1 MPSGVDPVTDAAA
14 AAPRDIVR
22 TLPFWLIFVA
32 STLGGITNSASTP
45 IIPGYVEQV
54 LGGDSA
60 LAGVVVA
67 IAALASVVAMPAA
80 GALGDRRGYRLIAV
94 VGGVIAVVG
103 MLSLALL
110 PSLAGASVSRVL
122 FGLGN
127 AAAMTLVM
135 AWLIALTPTAQRG
148 RALSYF
154 GLSVWLGVAIGPQ
167 LGTAVEVAGGATT
180 VFFVCAALELATV
193 AVIIALPR
201 PRASSVPTTTGP
213 IVVPRGAVAAFWRAL
228 RAVWAPGVAAAA
240 AWCGEGIMI
249 AFLIVH
255 LVGGGVPA
263 GGFAGAASVYTVFAV
278 SVIVARLAL
287 ASLPDRIGP
296 LRATAIALSS
306 LTVGLT
312 IIAFAQSFWLA
323 SLGAAFI
330 GVGFAPLYPSLT
342 MLATRGLGTQ
352 NRALGLGLFS
362 SFTSIGYGG
371 GALLGGFVIA
381 VASSTTA
388 FLIVAALQLV
398 ALAILTAFTRD
409 ESPRV
414 RDVTGEVRDPAA

>member
-1 MPSGVDPVTDAAA
+1 MTGAAA

-22 TLPFWLIFVA
+22 TLPFWLIFAA

-60 LAGVVVA
+60 LAGIVVA
-67 IAALASVVAMPAA
+67 IAAVASMVAMPVA
-80 GALGDRRGYRLIAV
+80 GALADRRGYRMIAIA
-94 VGGVIAVVG
+94 GGCIAVVG
-103 MLSLALL
+103 MLILAAL
-110 PSLAGASVSRVL
+110 PTLWGASLSRVL

-127 AAAMTLVM
+127 ATAMTIVM
-135 AWLIALTPTAQRG
+135 AWLVAIAPAEQRG

-154 GLSVWLGVAIGPQ
+154 GLSVWIGLAIGPQ
-167 LGTAVEVAGGATT
+167 LGTAVELIGGAAT
-180 VFFVCAALELATV
+180 VFLVCAALELATV
-193 AVIIALPR
+193 FTILALPR
-201 PRASSVPTTTGP
+201 PRTVLPVSTATGP
-213 IVVPRGAVAAFWRAL
+213 IALPRGAARELWQAFRS
-228 RAVWAPGVAAAA
+228 VWTPGVVAAA

-255 LVGGGVPA
+255 LVGAGVPS
-263 GGFAGAASVYTVFAV
+263 GGFGGAASVYAVFAV
-278 SVIVARLAL
+278 SVIGARLVL

-296 LRATAIALSS
+296 LRATAISLSC

-312 IIAFAQSFWLA
+312 VLALSRDFWLA

-342 MLATRGLGTQ
+342 MLATRGLTSR

-371 GALLGGFVIA
+371 GALLGGFVIS
-381 VASSTTA
+381 VASSTLA
-388 FLIVAALQLV
+388 FLIVAGLQLV
-398 ALAILTAFTRD
+398 ALAVLTAFTRD
-409 ESPRV
+409 ETPRSRAV
-414 RDVTGEVRDPAA
+414 ADEPRDPAA

>member
-1 MPSGVDPVTDAAA
+1 VTDAAA

-22 TLPFWLIFVA
+22 TLPFWLIFAA

-45 IIPGYVEQV
+45 IIPGYVEDT
-54 LGGDSA
+54 LGGDSS
-60 LAGVVVA
+60 LAGMVVA
-67 IAALASVVAMPAA
+67 LAALASTIAMPLA
-80 GALGDRRGYRLIAV
+80 GALADRRGYRLVAVTGGIIA
-94 VGGVIAVVG
+94 IAG
-103 MLSLALL
+103 MLILAAL
-110 PSLAGASVSRVL
+110 PALWGASLSRVL

-127 AAAMTLVM
+127 AAASTVIM
-135 AWLIALTPTAQRG
+135 AWLIAITPAAQRG

-154 GLSVWLGVAIGPQ
+154 GLSVWIGVAIGPQ
-167 LGTAVEVAGGATT
+167 LGTAVELVGGATS
-180 VFFVCAALELATV
+180 VFLVCAALELATV
-193 AVIIALPR
+193 LTITALPR
-201 PRASSVPTTTGP
+201 PRAAVPTTTGP
-213 IVVPRGAVAAFWRAL
+213 IAIPRGAVGELWQAF

-255 LVGGGVPA
+255 LVAAGVPS
-263 GGFAGAASVYTVFAV
+263 GGFGGAASVYAVFAV
-278 SVIVARLAL
+278 SVIGARLVL

-306 LTVGLT
+306 LAVGLT
-312 IIAFAQSFWLA
+312 IVAFARDFWVA

-342 MLATRGLGTQ
+342 MLATRGLSSR

-381 VASSTTA
+381 FASSTLA
-388 FLIVAALQLV
+388 FLIVAGLQLV
-398 ALAILTAFTRD
+398 ALAVLTAFTRD
-409 ESPRV
+409 DSPRD
-414 RDVTGEVRDPAA
+414 RGTALEPRDPAA